1 MNGTTSQ
8 SQPLIPGSV
17 NHGCGKDGTIC
28 WILTQST
35 YSRLETCLNPA
46 RYGHLAGTVTEP
58 PERPFNFLSG
68 SLLSGDGEHQ
78 KTSEL
83 HGQKAIVALYIL

>member
-1 MNGTTSQ
+1 MYILRTLN
-8 SQPLIPGSV
+8 QPVS
-17 NHGCGKDGTIC
+17 
-28 WILTQST
+28 
-35 YSRLETCLNPA
+35 YCLS
-46 RYGHLAGTVTEP
+46 AGTVSEP

>member
-1 MNGTTSQ
+1 MNGTTSH

-58 PERPFNFLSG
+58 SKGHSTILPNQ
-68 SLLSGDGEHQ
+68 LL
-78 KTSEL
+78 
-83 HGQKAIVALYIL
+83 